1 MKRNF
6 KKAVSLALAS
16 TMALSLAACGGTS
29 ASTDTTA
36 AGKAEGG
43 DSAASN
49 EEVTLKF
56 SWWGGDARHEA
67 TEKAIAAFMEKYP
80 NIKVEAEYG
89 AWTGWEEK
97 QALAI
102 QGGNAADVMQ
112 INWNWIILQRKRQEF
127 CKSGRVQRCDRSD
140 TVRSGCSGS
149 V

>member
-1 MKRNF
+1 
-6 KKAVSLALAS
+6 
-16 TMALSLAACGGTS
+16 MALSLAACGGTS

-80 NIKVEAEYG
+80 TSRLRLSMAHGPAGKRSE
-89 AWTGWEEK
+89 
-97 QALAI
+97 ALAI
-102 QGGNAADVMQ
+102 QGGNAAGRNADQ
-112 INWNWIILQRKRQEF
+112 LELDHIL
-127 CKSGRVQRCDRSD
+127 
-140 TVRSGCSGS
+140 
-149 V
+149 

>member
-80 NIKVEAEYG
+80 TSRLRLSMAHGPAGKRSRLWRSREA
-89 AWTGWEEK
+89 
-97 QALAI
+97 
-102 QGGNAADVMQ
+102 MQ
-112 INWNWIILQRKRQEF
+112 L
-127 CKSGRVQRCDRSD
+127 
-140 TVRSGCSGS
+140 T
-149 V
+149 

>member
-80 NIKVEAEYG
+80 NIKVEA
-89 AWTGWEEK
+89 
-97 QALAI
+97 QHHR
-102 QGGNAADVMQ
+102 N
-112 INWNWIILQRKRQEF
+112 
-127 CKSGRVQRCDRSD
+127 S
-140 TVRSGCSGS
+140 
-149 V
+149 

>member
-56 SWWGGDARHEA
+56 HGGA
-67 TEKAIAAFMEKYP
+67 
-80 NIKVEAEYG
+80 
-89 AWTGWEEK
+89 
-97 QALAI
+97 
-102 QGGNAADVMQ
+102 VMPVMRQ
-112 INWNWIILQRKRQEF
+112 QKRQSPLSW
-127 CKSGRVQRCDRSD
+127 KSIQHQG
-140 TVRSGCSGS
+140 
-149 V
+149 

>member
-112 INWNWIILQRKRQEF
+112 INWN
-127 CKSGRVQRCDRSD
+127 
-140 TVRSGCSGS
+140 
-149 V
+149 